1 MDTQGFL
8 NALGPIGGGLIGA
21 AIAGIVAT
29 SVAFY
34 NNSVSRTKSQNEWR
48 RDKALNLV
56 MEFQDEMRKIDTALT
71 KFAIDLSSRDYDSIE
86 SALMAVHIE
95 SYDKQYYDQ
104 VRVIGQKLELLI
116 LPKFRSSF
124 NHQFNQFIKND
135 GRFYAE
141 IIMGAFSNPDPDESL
156 PERHNFQPLFL
167 EILDNLR

>member
-8 NALGPIGGGLIGA
+8 NALGPIGGGIIGA

-48 RDKALNLV
+48 RDKVLSLIL
-56 MEFQDEMRKIDTALT
+56 EFQDEMRRIDDGLFTYAYDLMSKDIEKKSNAL
-71 KFAIDLSSRDYDSIE
+71 FAIHR
-86 SALMAVHIE
+86 E
-95 SYDKQYYDQ
+95 SYNNQYYKQ
-104 VRVIGQKLELLI
+104 VRIIGQKLELLI
-116 LPKFRSSF
+116 SPEFRSSF
-124 NHQFNQFIKND
+124 NEQLNQFINND
-135 GRFYAE
+135 ADYYAE
-141 IIMGAFSNPDPDESL
+141 IIMGTFTNPRPDESL

>member
-48 RDKALNLV
+48 RDKVLSLIL
-56 MEFQDEMRKIDTALT
+56 EFQDEMRLIDDVLFKYAYNLM
-71 KFAIDLSSRDYDSIE
+71 SSDIE
-86 SALMAVHIE
+86 SKEAALLAIHLE
-95 SYDKQYYDQ
+95 SYDKQCYKQ

-116 LPKFRSSF
+116 LPNFRSSF
-124 NHQFNQFIKND
+124 NEQLNQFISND
-135 GRFYAE
+135 ADYYAE
-141 IIMGAFSNPDPDESL
+141 IIMGTFTDPDLGESL